1 MEHSLSRERR
11 GLPGLPVLLL
21 GGFVTVFDLF
31 VVNVAAPV
39 IQRQF
44 AADFAGIGLI
54 VAGYELAFGVL
65 LIAGGRLGDRFGR
78 RRLFSLGMLG
88 FTLSSLLCGLAGS
101 LGLLIAARIL
111 QGATA
116 ALLFPQIYALMRVL
130 YAPQQRRRAFAWLGM
145 TLGLAA
151 IFGQILGGFIIEANL
166 FGSGWRMIFLINLP
180 IGAMA
185 LWAARRI
192 PESRVAQAQ
201 RLDGVGL
208 WLAATG
214 LSLLLLPLLEGPAR
228 GWPWWIAPML
238 ALAMLTLWGF
248 LRWERRLAQRGDDAV
263 LDPAL
268 FRQAG
273 FAPGMAVV
281 LAIYA
286 TASSFFL
293 CFALLLQAGA
303 GLTPFQ
309 AGSLFGD
316 RWRHWR
322 AARAEARRRQRGVA
336 GDPATL

>member
-1 MEHSLSRERR
+1 MEHSLSVERR

-39 IQRQF
+39 IQQQF
-44 AADFAGIGLI
+44 AADFAGVGLI

-101 LGLLIAARIL
+101 LSLLIAARIL
-111 QGATA
+111 QGAAA

-180 IGAMA
+180 IGALA

-201 RLDGVGL
+201 RLDGVGC
-208 WLAATG
+208 
-214 LSLLLLPLLEGPAR
+214 
-228 GWPWWIAPML
+228 GW
-238 ALAMLTLWGF
+238 
-248 LRWERRLAQRGDDAV
+248 RRLACRCCCCRCWKARRAVGRG
-263 LDPAL
+263 
-268 FRQAG
+268 
-273 FAPGMAVV
+273 
-281 LAIYA
+281 
-286 TASSFFL
+286 
-293 CFALLLQAGA
+293 
-303 GLTPFQ
+303 
-309 AGSLFGD
+309 GS
-316 RWRHWR
+316 RRCWHWR
-322 AARAEARRRQRGVA
+322 C
-336 GDPATL
+336 